1 MQNNPLPNLGA
12 SPQVGESGQEPPNVT
27 SPLADTFGEVIY
39 QTPLVDHAS
48 GPVSVQEAVARYLM
62 LRVAEGVSEKS
73 DTYRHFTKHLSE
85 RLCAAFGKME
95 LRSVKADHLR
105 MWAGSLKNDRT
116 GKPLEMLTVRHHL
129 IAVKTFFRRCWR
141 EGWIERDP
149 TLPLV
154 LPQIEEKDVNVIAVR
169 DAFEFFRVNRDHRS
183 IGRLALEAF
192 GGLRYTS
199 AGKIRR
205 EDIRWERRG
214 IEMPSTKHKSRKR
227 KFRQGH
233 PACLWEWLRHAPA
246 EGWDL
251 DLRQYREDKREMLV
265 LSRMR
270 PMVLKTDADREKART
285 LKNVWRHSFASYL
298 LAKAKEY
305 APIAYLMQHARA
317 TTTEVYEGVADEFD
331 ALLYF
336 AITPRSVLL
345 SWEDFCASIT
355 PPKNE
360 PLYAESPMP

>member
-1 MQNNPLPNLGA
+1 
-12 SPQVGESGQEPPNVT
+12 
-27 SPLADTFGEVIY
+27 
-39 QTPLVDHAS
+39 
-48 GPVSVQEAVARYLM
+48 
-62 LRVAEGVSEKS
+62 
-73 DTYRHFTKHLSE
+73 
-85 RLCAAFGKME
+85 
-95 LRSVKADHLR
+95 
-105 MWAGSLKNDRT
+105 MWAGSLTNDRT
-116 GKPLEMLTVRHHL
+116 GKPLELLTVRHHL

-149 TLPLV
+149 TLPIV
-154 LPQIEEKDVNVIAVR
+154 LPQIEEKDVNVIQVR
-169 DAFEFFRVNRDHRS
+169 DAFEFFKVNRDHRS

-199 AGKIRR
+199 AGKIRK

-246 EGWDL
+246 ECWDL
-251 DLRQYREDKREMLV
+251 DLRQYREDKREMHV

-270 PMVLKTDADREKART
+270 PMILKTDADREKARQ

-317 TTTEVYEGVADEFD
+317 TTTEIYEGVADELD
-331 ALLYF
+331 AVWYF
-336 AITPRSVLL
+336 SITPKSVLL
-345 SWEDFCASIT
+345 SWDDFCASIP
-355 PPKNE
+355 PPKSE
-360 PLYAESPMP
+360 PMYADSPLS